1 MLALIKNLL
10 GRIGD
15 MANEKPSGN
24 QSLIRGLRILD
35 ILSNFPNGCPLAKLA
50 EIAELNKSTVHRL
63 LQGLQSEG
71 YVQTANS
78 TGSYRLTT
86 KCLSLG
92 HKVLSSLNIIHIAAP
107 HLEKL
112 NLTLGETVNFSKREG
127 DRAIM
132 IYKLEPTMGMIRTRA
147 YIGQHLQ
154 LYCSAMGKI
163 YLAYDKNSDYLDEYW
178 AAHQDVIRQLT
189 HNTVTELEEMRKEL
203 ADICRKQYAMDKEEN
218 ELGVVCLACPIFDF
232 SDNVDYSVS
241 VSMSVYKL
249 QELGIRFFLGEIAQ
263 TARDISFELGYC
275 PSECSN

>member
-1 MLALIKNLL
+1 
-10 GRIGD
+10 
-15 MANEKPSGN
+15 MASEKPNGN

-63 LQGLQSEG
+63 LQGLQNEG
-71 YVQTANS
+71 YVQSAGSN
-78 TGSYRLTT
+78 GSYRLTT

-127 DRAIM
+127 ERAIM
-132 IYKLEPTMGMIRTRA
+132 IYKLEPTVGMIRTRA

-163 YLAYDKNSDYLDEYW
+163 YLAYDKNNDYLDEYW
-178 AAHQDVIRQLT
+178 ASHQDVIHKLT
-189 HNTVTELEEMRKEL
+189 HNTITELGEMREEL
-203 ADICRKQYAMDKEEN
+203 EDIRRKRYAMDKEEN

-232 SDNVDYSVS
+232 CGNVDYSVS
-241 VSMSVYKL
+241 VSTSIYKL
-249 QELGIRFFLGEIAQ
+249 QELGIQFFLKEIAQ
-263 TARDISFELGYC
+263 TARDISFELGYFNYE
-275 PSECSN
+275 STN